1 MDRGLATGKTWT
13 NGTGSGTTQIALSKT
28 FTQSGGSANAVTE
41 SGLFNATG
49 ANANGMLA
57 RNSFAAVTINT
68 GDSITITWTF
78 KVGD

>member
-1 MDRGLATGKTWT
+1 
-13 NGTGSGTTQIALSKT
+13 
-28 FTQSGGSANAVTE
+28 
-41 SGLFNATG
+41 
-49 ANANGMLA
+49 MLA